1 MPGAE
6 EVIEEEEDSEE
17 TEETESL
24 IETAPATIAMS
35 TSAKNND
42 MDKCTLKYK

>member
-6 EVIEEEEDSEE
+6 EEIEEEEDSEE

-24 IETAPATIAMS
+24 IETAPATDAMS
-35 TSAKNND
+35 TSASG
-42 MDKCTLKYK
+42 